1 MVGILNK
8 NEIESILEAIERD
21 WIDKLG
27 NTPDGKAKKDGRD
40 LVNKVLDTLHSE
52 PFPVYVKLGEAR
64 ICGEE
69 LTKLQPGDIIILDD
83 EELKDIA
90 ALSVSGKPVPLGR
103 IDNHVQHGH
112 IDKIKDQV
120 SVKLKK
126 NKTLRNNNIGPDF
139 VI

>member
-1 MVGILNK
+1 MSILNK
-8 NEIESILEAIERD
+8 NEVEAILEAIRRD
-21 WIDKLG
+21 GIDRLG
-27 NTPDGKAKKDGRD
+27 NTPADKAKKDGRD

-52 PFPVYVKLGEAR
+52 SFPVYIKLGDAQ

-90 ALSVSGKPVPLGR
+90 ALSVSGKPVPLG
-103 IDNHVQHGH
+103 H
-112 IDKIKDQV
+112 IDKPVTLGRIDKIRDRM
-120 SVKLKK
+120 SVKINKRKIIK
-126 NKTLRNNNIGPDF
+126 NDNIGPDF